1 MKGRTF
7 WVALDLWETERHLR
21 FVISY
26 PDENNL
32 VMVVHMTKASDNRRI
47 DSTCILQPGEHN
59 SIRYKSY
66 IWYQKAI
73 TMDQKEINDLKNAGS
88 LTFDEDAGEELLKK
102 NSGRGKEIRKPRAAI
117 QEIFPS
123 FLTKI
128 KPVRVR
134 LN

>member
-7 WVALDLWETERHLR
+7 RAALDPWETERHLR
-21 FVISY
+21 FVISD

-66 IWYQKAI
+66 IRYQKAS

-102 NSGRGKEIRKPRAAI
+102 I
-117 QEIFPS
+117 QEGAKKSENLEQRFKRFFPL
-123 FLTKI
+123 F
-128 KPVRVR
+128 
-134 LN
+134 